1 MSKYRN
7 TVFYDFEPR
16 FLFIFSSNYWHR
28 LVLEILFPDHIFP
41 KISKYR
47 TENLCF
53 LSTGKYYAPPHTK
66 EYVEKDKEDRI
77 QKTTIKSRHLLKL
90 GPEI

>member
-41 KISKYR
+41 KISKHR
-47 TENLCF
+47 MKIF
-53 LSTGKYYAPPHTK
+53 LSRLPANTMPLPLPLTLFFA
-66 EYVEKDKEDRI
+66 
-77 QKTTIKSRHLLKL
+77 IKLPARLDFPRFLFL
-90 GPEI
+90 RCYFAI